1 MLICVKRS
9 TINLPCNRKTTD
21 QKSILISKGAFQ
33 IMVDAIVSVK
43 YCTPLLPAMNDQQ
56 QVEVFAFSSWASLTS
71 LHWRRW
77 LWAGPKVR
85 WYSSRSWTETTHYHI
100 KFITPRP
107 RLFRTAHTALLQ
119 VKASAYPARI
129 MVQAVSET
137 VSTEW
142 GELWFAICK
151 MHSLAILLWTV
162 ERLVKTSGSQFKII
176 KLIRIGLMGVL
187 GEWTKSVVG
196 SAI

>member
-71 LHWRRW
+71 LHCNETDDDDYERGRRFVGIVPGP
-77 LWAGPKVR
+77 GPKPPIITLNLLPLDQDSSALRTLHCYRLRLLPTQRGLWSKR
-85 WYSSRSWTETTHYHI
+85 WAKPSQQNE
-100 KFITPRP
+100 
-107 RLFRTAHTALLQ
+107 
-119 VKASAYPARI
+119 
-129 MVQAVSET
+129 VS
-137 VSTEW
+137 
-142 GELWFAICK
+142 C
-151 MHSLAILLWTV
+151 
-162 ERLVKTSGSQFKII
+162 GSQFVRCT
-176 KLIRIGLMGVL
+176 LLLFCCGRLNG
-187 GEWTKSVVG
+187 
-196 SAI
+196 